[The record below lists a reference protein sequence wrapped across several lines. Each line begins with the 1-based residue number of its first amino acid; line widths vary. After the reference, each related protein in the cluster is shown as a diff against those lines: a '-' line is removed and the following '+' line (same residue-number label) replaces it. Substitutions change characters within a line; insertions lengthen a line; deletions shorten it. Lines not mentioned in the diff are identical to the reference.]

1 MKKNLLITICA
12 GIVVISAPSC
22 RKEKENVYAPPGSI
36 RKTEILLTPITEPS
50 KSILLLTNTS
60 GDTIHIQNTGN
71 QVTDF
76 RKWDIEGKTY
86 YSYFQRS
93 TEVYQIP
100 NIPYS
105 AGYRIVTDAN
115 FNELTRLKLQS
126 YADIDA
132 RAQPGVE
139 NHDFLMLGE
148 DHFITLSYYEKTAD
162 NIPLKLNP
170 APGLKIATPVI
181 QETQNGTV
189 VWQWVGSDYPALYE
203 TSIESNDYGNT
214 SVASDYLH
222 VNSMW
227 IDPKDNNLVISCRNS
242 NQVLKLDRHGKGI
255 IWQLGGINSDFPIPE
270 GMQFLRQHN
279 VTYINDGR
287 TLLLL
292 DNGDINERNFSRVL
306 EFDLDEANKSIIAAR
321 AFIIPERFVRFGG
334 SVQKFGELYFIGC
347 GSSPYVMEI
356 NSRTKIKT
364 FEMKLELGSYRA
376 FKYESY

>member
-1 MKKNLLITICA
+1 MNTYLIKAIVA
-12 GIVVISAPSC
+12 IVVISAISC
-22 RKEKENVYAPPGSI
+22 RKEKVNVYAPPGSI
-36 RKTEILLTPITEPS
+36 RNIEILLTPITEPS
-50 KSILLLTNTS
+50 KSILLLTNTG

-76 RKWDIEGKTY
+76 RKWDIGGKTY

-105 AGYRIVTDAN
+105 AGYRIVTDVN
-115 FNELTRLKLQS
+115 FKELKRLKLQS
-126 YADIDA
+126 YAGIDA
-132 RAQPGVE
+132 GAQPGVE

-148 DHFITLSYYEKTAD
+148 DHFITLSYYAKIAD
-162 NIPLKLNP
+162 NIPSELKP
-170 APGLKIATPVI
+170 AAGLKIATPVI
-181 QETQNGTV
+181 QETKSGTV
-189 VWQWVGSDYPALYE
+189 VWQWVGGDYPELYE
-203 TSIESNDYGNT
+203 TSIESNDYSNT

-242 NQVLKLDRHGKGI
+242 NQVLKLDRHGKDI
-255 IWQLGGINSDFPIPE
+255 LWQLGGINSDFTMPE

-306 EFDLDEANKSIIAAR
+306 EFDLDEANKTIIAAR
-321 AFIIPERFVRFGG
+321 AFVIPERFIRFGG